1 MNYIS
6 FKRGHFKLFNDIKTL
21 PRSYSQIHLLYTTN
35 EDFTRRTFTLSKKCI
50 QNTLTSHLVP
60 HFRELCKN
68 FETNALVINKVRVCS
83 ILKPGDNVQLSTGNV
98 TEVNVTAGRAVG
110 KKQTL
115 VPRDWRPLNNKKSKM
130 FWYRKTENYPSML
143 NLAPILT
150 YLSWIFHNP

>member
-1 MNYIS
+1 M
-6 FKRGHFKLFNDIKTL
+6 
-21 PRSYSQIHLLYTTN
+21 
-35 EDFTRRTFTLSKKCI
+35 FTLSKKCT

-115 VPRDWRPLNNKKSKM
+115 VPRDLRPLNNKKSKM
-130 FWYRKTENYPSML
+130 FMYRKDRKLPKHVEFSAHFNSHNSIWLCIEFEQGSNCDVTLARPMSSTRVLFLLGPRSSIYAM
-143 NLAPILT
+143 NLG
-150 YLSWIFHNP
+150 H